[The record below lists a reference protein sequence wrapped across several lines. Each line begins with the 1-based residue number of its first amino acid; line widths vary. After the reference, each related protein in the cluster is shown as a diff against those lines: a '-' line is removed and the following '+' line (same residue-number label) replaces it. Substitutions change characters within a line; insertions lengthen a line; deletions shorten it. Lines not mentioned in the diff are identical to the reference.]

1 MTKIADPKL
10 SGEGEKDFQWAK
22 AHMGGLTTLAEKYSR
37 KKPLEG
43 VKIGACLHVTKETS
57 VLVDALLQAGADV
70 KLCGSNPL
78 STQDDIAAYLSTKTD
93 VWAWRGES
101 TKDYDW
107 CIRQVLGS
115 SPEQLIDDG
124 ADLTVTAHLDHVK
137 GIVGGSEETTTGV
150 MRLKALEADGK
161 LAFPIIAV
169 NDAKTKSLFDNR
181 YGTGQSTL
189 DAVMRSTALLLAGMR
204 VVVVGYGWVGKGVA
218 MRARGMGARVMVVE
232 VDPVKALEA
241 HLEGFDVTS
250 IGEAVKQGELFVTVT
265 GQKNVVPYEAIEKM
279 SDGAI
284 LANSGHFD
292 VEVDVETLMSKAK
305 SVREVRPNLDEVRLP
320 NGRKVY
326 LLGKGRLANLAA
338 AEGHPPEVMQMSF
351 AVQFL
356 AAMMLHNDHGSMEK
370 RVYGV
375 TREMDDEVARAAL
388 RSLGISIGTPT
399 KEQLGYAKSWKL

>member
-1 MTKIADPKL
+1 
-10 SGEGEKDFQWAK
+10 
-22 AHMGGLTTLAEKYSR
+22 
-37 KKPLEG
+37 
-43 VKIGACLHVTKETS
+43 
-57 VLVDALLQAGADV
+57 
-70 KLCGSNPL
+70 
-78 STQDDIAAYLSTKTD
+78 
-93 VWAWRGES
+93 
-101 TKDYDW
+101 
-107 CIRQVLGS
+107 
-115 SPEQLIDDG
+115 
-124 ADLTVTAHLDHVK
+124 
-137 GIVGGSEETTTGV
+137 
-150 MRLKALEADGK
+150 
-161 LAFPIIAV
+161 
-169 NDAKTKSLFDNR
+169 
-181 YGTGQSTL
+181 
-189 DAVMRSTALLLAGMR
+189 
-204 VVVVGYGWVGKGVA
+204 
-218 MRARGMGARVMVVE
+218 
-232 VDPVKALEA
+232 
-241 HLEGFDVTS
+241 
-250 IGEAVKQGELFVTVT
+250 VKQGELFVTVT